1 MQLTLA
7 KFIATVALIATGV
20 AASDSQHFA
29 SSHRRVGRRIS
40 RKAVALQARHG
51 NHHHSRPTVTE
62 YYTITQGAVSP
73 SVVTEYVTIT
83 STIPDSST
91 SAVEPSSTDSSSSTD
106 VSGST
111 DVSSSTDTSTST
123 ESASSTS
130 SAPVP
135 TASGAVIYAPGSPC
149 GDPGA
154 TPDPS
159 ATGGPNGSEN
169 WLDCGVDGAGWVPPP
184 LTLANII
191 YKDLAEVL
199 QKDGNPFAACADYLP
214 IFEELSDETGVPTI
228 LLASIALQE
237 SGCNPSVTGG
247 AGEIGMMQITREKC
261 PETGDCYDAKTNISI
276 GARYFKLMIDQKN
289 GNVAAAMGAYNGWVE
304 GLTIA
309 SANNYAI
316 CAQHNNL
323 DYLHFVFNAYLQGI
337 TPESLQMGIYHNT
350 C

>member
-7 KFIATVALIATGV
+7 KFIASLAIIATGV

-29 SSHRRVGRRIS
+29 SNHRLVGRRIS
-40 RKAVALQARHG
+40 RKALQARHG
-51 NHHHSRPTVTE
+51 NHHHSHSVVTE
-62 YYTITQGAVSP
+62 FHTITQGAGSP
-73 SVVTEYVTIT
+73 SVTTQYVTVT
-83 STIPDSST
+83 STIPDAST
-91 SAVEPSSTDSSSSTD
+91 TTVESASTESSSSSVD
-106 VSGST
+106 SST
-111 DVSSSTDTSTST
+111 FTESPSSS
-123 ESASSTS
+123 S
-130 SAPVP
+130 SAPAPSSSGSVIS
-135 TASGAVIYAPGSPC
+135 ASGSPC

-169 WLDCGVDGAGWVPPP
+169 WLDCGVDGDGWVPPP
-184 LTLANII
+184 LTLSNII

-199 QKDGNPFAACADYLP
+199 KNDGNPFAACADYLP
-214 IFEELSDETGVPTI
+214 IFEEMSDETGVPTI

-247 AGEIGMMQITREKC
+247 AGEIGMMQITSEKC

-276 GARYFKLMIDQKN
+276 GARYFKLMIDQHE
-289 GNVAAAMGAYNGWVE
+289 GNVAAAMGAYNGWVT

-323 DYLHFVFNAYLQGI
+323 DYLQFVFNGYLQGI
-337 TPESLQMGIYHNT
+337 SPDTLQMGIYHNT